1 MRPRRAVNGTA
12 IGPVRERSQQTE
24 QSVQKFCIF
33 FGMTVLGWVGWWL
46 GSMVGFMTGFLVSSA
61 ASMLGVYLGWRVY
74 RDFLE

>member
-1 MRPRRAVNGTA
+1 M
-12 IGPVRERSQQTE
+12 GPERERSQHTE

-33 FGMTVLGWVGWWL
+33 FGMTALGWAGWWL
-46 GSMVGFMTGFLVSSA
+46 GSMVGFMTAFLVSSA